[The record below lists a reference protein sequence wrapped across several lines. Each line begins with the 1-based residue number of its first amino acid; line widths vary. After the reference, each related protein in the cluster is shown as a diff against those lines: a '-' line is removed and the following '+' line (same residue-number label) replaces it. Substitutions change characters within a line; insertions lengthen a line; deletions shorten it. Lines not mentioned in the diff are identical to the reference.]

1 MSAYGSSMASRCSPV
16 LLMTLLLC
24 RTSLSFV
31 VPHGSFSVSRSTS
44 RTGRP
49 IVSDRFATAKRE
61 RSELKLGL
69 DPSLLDGLPM
79 SHEHYAQFM
88 AAASLNHNENPVST
102 LLSTLLYDP
111 YLKEMKSIAP
121 MMDSVEGAKQGLE
134 AIRGGGTGGQAV
146 MDLSNVKM
154 MPDVPNSAR
163 NLFGHVNQYTEAVKA
178 IPEAITQEELRME
191 MRDFDVLQ
199 RLPGAALF
207 FVLVEFFLVRGDD
220 VIYNEDLEEDKPGVV
235 ADSLYGI
242 AVRVGGLTLVGFF
255 TMLASDIFYKPPF

>member
-1 MSAYGSSMASRCSPV
+1 M
-16 LLMTLLLC
+16 
-24 RTSLSFV
+24 SFV
-31 VPHGSFSVSRSTS
+31 VPHGSFSVSRSAPTTS
-44 RTGRP
+44 RP
-49 IVSDRFATAKRE
+49 IVSDRFAIAKRE
-61 RSELKLGL
+61 RSELNLGL

-79 SHEHYAQFM
+79 SHEHYAPFM
-88 AAASLNHNENPVST
+88 AAASLNENPVST

-111 YLKEMKSIAP
+111 YLKDMKSIAP

-154 MPDVPNSAR
+154 MPDVSNSAR

-178 IPEAITQEELRME
+178 IPEEITPEELRME

-242 AVRVGGLTLVGFF
+242 AVRMGGLTLVGFF